1 VTEYAQQLISAA
13 WEVSGR
19 RVASSL
25 DATTSAL
32 VLGEDPIAAASAALG
47 IARVQAA
54 RRRVTIADLVGGSP
68 PLEELVSDGDS
79 HGISDSFQFGV
90 SLNRVAHQV
99 DEAGSLFIM
108 PSGAEPTITDD
119 VLRSERWRLLA
130 DSYDKS
136 GGLLLIVAP
145 AYAPGLSALARY
157 VNGAILAGDVDVR
170 TLGDLRVLSVV
181 AAPPPS
187 AAVAAPD
194 DLLLA
199 TPLAGGG
206 EERVVRPPKL
216 APVDAPRSRV
226 PLLVGGALVAAAGAW
241 YLTAS
246 GPGDGAASRPD
257 SVAAAAPAAAPARPD
272 DPRDTVTVAPTLAAN
287 AVSPDGTLLV
297 INPRDSAAPARFT
310 VLLSTFPSAER
321 ARVRLTRDA
330 PDVPAATL
338 TPAGTGQRHQ
348 YVGGAYLDRAQADS
362 LLGRLRRRGAVGS
375 RGGSVVDRPF
385 AFLLREGVP
394 RDSAADVA
402 RGFRERR
409 VPAYA
414 LVQPNGTVRLYSG
427 AFETAAQANAATGSL
442 LAVGVQPTLAYRTGI
457 PE

>member
-32 VLGEDPIAAASAALG
+32 VLGEDPIASASVALG
-47 IARVQAA
+47 IARVHAA

-68 PLEELVSDGDS
+68 PLEELVTDGDA
-79 HGISDSFQFGV
+79 HGVSDSFQFGV

-99 DEAGSLFIM
+99 DEAGTLFIM

-145 AYAPGLSALARY
+145 AYSPGLSALARF

-170 TLGDLRVLSVV
+170 TLGDLRVISMV

-187 AAVAAPD
+187 ADGATLSDVLVAPAP
-194 DLLLA
+194 A
-199 TPLAGGG
+199 A
-206 EERVVRPPKL
+206 EERTVRPPRL
-216 APVDAPRSRV
+216 APADTPRSRV

-241 YLTAS
+241 YLVAAGGDEGATTRPETA
-246 GPGDGAASRPD
+246 A
-257 SVAAAAPAAAPARPD
+257 AAAAPAAPPRPD
-272 DPRDTVTVAPTLAAN
+272 DPRDTVTVAATPTATAAG
-287 AVSPDGTLLV
+287 AGGALLV
-297 INPRDSAAPARFT
+297 VNPGDSAAAAQHT

-321 ARVRLTRDA
+321 ARLRLAQDA
-330 PDVPAATL
+330 PGVPAATL
-338 TPAGTGQRHQ
+338 APAGTGPRYQ
-348 YVGGAYLDRAQADS
+348 YVAGAYANRAQADS
-362 LLGRLRRRGAVGS
+362 LLGQLRRRAAVGS
-375 RGGSVVDRPF
+375 RGGAVVSRPY
-385 AFLLREGVP
+385 AFLLRERVP
-394 RDSAADVA
+394 RDSAGAVA
-402 RGFRERR
+402 RGFRGRR

-414 LVQPNGTVRLYSG
+414 LVQSDGTARIYTG
-427 AFETAAQANAATGSL
+427 AFETATQANAAAGAL
-442 LAVGVQPTLAYRTGI
+442 LAAGVQPTLAYRTGT